1 MNKPDLSIIVP
12 NYNNGQYLEEC
23 LNSLIHQS
31 HKNIEIVVVDDNSSD
46 NSIEVLNEFLKRD
59 KRIKVLQNKKNM
71 GVGFSKRKG
80 VQYSEAE
87 LVGTMGSDDGLTQDA
102 AAKMINAHR
111 KNPEASLVYST
122 HFICNEKLKL
132 IKINDKVEQIPDD
145 ETYLTFSK
153 YTSESVSSFRVFK
166 KNYYNKTEGYSS
178 HFKKA
183 VDKDIIFK
191 LEEAGKL
198 VFLNESLYMYRHHL
212 NNISRNLNSW
222 KAAFWEVRAKE
233 DAYYRRINTSI
244 PNIDKSQLET
254 EYYNV
259 IKESALENFRLKK
272 YKALVSDYH
281 KFMMKI
287 KKPIPFVK
295 FVIYIF
301 KKNLYPDLFSSIL
314 IL

>member
-1 MNKPDLSIIVP
+1 MIKPDLSIIVP

-31 HKNIEIVVVDDNSSD
+31 HKSIEIVVVDDNSSD
-46 NSIEVLNEFLKRD
+46 NSMEVLNEFIKKD
-59 KRIKVLQNKKNM
+59 KRLRVLQNKKNM

-80 VQYSEAE
+80 VQYSKAE
-87 LVGTMGSDDGLTQDA
+87 LVGTMGSDDVLTQDA

-122 HFICNEKLKL
+122 HFICNERLK
-132 IKINDKVEQIPDD
+132 IININDKVEQIPDD
-145 ETYLTFSK
+145 ETYLNYSK

-166 KNYYNKTEGYSS
+166 REYYNKTEGYSS
-178 HFKKA
+178 RYKKA

-198 VFLNESLYMYRHHL
+198 VFMNQPLYMYRHHP

-233 DAYYRRINTSI
+233 DAYYRRKNTSI
-244 PNIDKSQLET
+244 PNIDKSQLQA

-259 IKESALENFRLKK
+259 LKESALENISLRK
-272 YKALVSDYH
+272 YSALIRDFYN
-281 KFMMKI
+281 FLLKI
-287 KKPIPFVK
+287 KNPLSTIK
-295 FVIYIF
+295 FAIYIF
-301 KKNLYPDLFSSIL
+301 KKVRFPESFITSKY
-314 IL
+314 